1 VTQDIDAK
9 LVRKLAK
16 LLEETGLGEL
26 EYSIDNWKIRV
37 VKPTIVISDQ
47 QKTML
52 IPTKNSIVDND
63 DTIKKFDSACV
74 LKSPMVGTA
83 YLTPDPSSPPFVDL
97 GSNVKEGDTVMIIEA
112 MKVMNP
118 ISAHRTGV
126 VREIFINT
134 NDPLEFGQSLMVI
147 E

>member
-52 IPTKNSIVDND
+52 IPTKNSVVDND
-63 DTIKKFDSACV
+63 DTIKESDSACV

>member
-1 VTQDIDAK
+1 MTQDIDAK

-37 VKPTIVISDQ
+37 VKPTIVISDP
-47 QKTML
+47 QKTTL
-52 IPTKNSIVDND
+52 TPTENSVMDND
-63 DTIKKFDSACV
+63 RLIKVSDSANI

-83 YLTPDPSSPPFVDL
+83 YLTPDPNSPPFVDL
-97 GSNVKEGDTVMIIEA
+97 GSNVKEGDIVMIIEA

-126 VREIFINT
+126 VREILIKA